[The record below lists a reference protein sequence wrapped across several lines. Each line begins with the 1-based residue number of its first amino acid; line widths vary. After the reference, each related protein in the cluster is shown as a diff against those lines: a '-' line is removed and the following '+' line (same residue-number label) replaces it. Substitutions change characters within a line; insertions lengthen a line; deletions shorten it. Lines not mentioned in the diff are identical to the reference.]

1 MASHRQK
8 RRVKTVTLSYS
19 VCELFDPSDWLPFM
33 MKRHYARRKVGA
45 KRAFGLFDNGALVG
59 CVLFSQPASY
69 TLCTSVCGP
78 DFKPYVIELS
88 RLSVPRRSPNAA
100 SYLVGRALRLLG
112 DAVVVSYA
120 DAGVG
125 HIGSVYQATNW
136 LYTGR
141 SAVTYHFYDPRTEKL
156 IARTRRHID
165 AKAERIGLTEGLLTK
180 IPQPAKH
187 RYVIFTGNRRFTK
200 RAQAALRY
208 SVGDYP
214 KGKSKRHRLRPLVVS

>member
-1 MASHRQK
+1 MASHRHQ
-8 RRVKTVTLSYS
+8 RRVESVTLNYS
-19 VCELFDPSDWLPFM
+19 VRELFDPSDWVPFM

-45 KRAFGLFDNGALVG
+45 KQAFGLFDDDVLVG

-78 DFKPYVIELS
+78 EFKPYVIELS

-112 DAVVVSYA
+112 DYIVVSYA

-125 HIGSVYQATNW
+125 HVGSVYQATNW
-136 LYTGR
+136 IYTGR
-141 SAVTYHFYDPRTEKL
+141 SSSTYHYYDPRTQSL

-165 AKAERIGLTEGLLTK
+165 TKAERIGLTESLLTK
-180 IPQPAKH
+180 VRQPAKH
-187 RYVIFTGNRRFTK
+187 RYVTFAGNRRFTK
-200 RAQAALRY
+200 RARAALRY
-208 SVGDYP
+208 SVSDYP
-214 KGKSKRHRLRPLVVS
+214 KGKSKRHRLRPIAP